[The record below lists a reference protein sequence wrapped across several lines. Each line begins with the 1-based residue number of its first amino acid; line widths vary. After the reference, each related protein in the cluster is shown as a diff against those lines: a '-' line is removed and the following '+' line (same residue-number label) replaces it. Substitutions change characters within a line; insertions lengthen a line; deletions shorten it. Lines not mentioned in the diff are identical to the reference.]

1 MPRSRREKSSAS
13 TLTGWLCW
21 KRRLSGVVPHARTGN
36 EDAVLDEEEG
46 NAIALASQVCRHVV
60 HIAGVAV
67 LEGVTGFNKQVV
79 GQETPPQGR
88 HAPS

>member
-1 MPRSRREKSSAS
+1 MPRSRKREIIRQHPDGLA
-13 TLTGWLCW
+13 LLEEAVEW
-21 KRRLSGVVPHARTGN
+21 VVPHARTGN